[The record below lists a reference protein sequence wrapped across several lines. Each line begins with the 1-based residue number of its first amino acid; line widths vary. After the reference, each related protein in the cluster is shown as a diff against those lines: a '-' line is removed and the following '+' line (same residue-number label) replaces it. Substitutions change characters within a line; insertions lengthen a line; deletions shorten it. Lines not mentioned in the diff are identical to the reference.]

1 VHCVHTANEATGAG
15 ESGKSTVLKQMRII
29 NAGGFGKP
37 ERKTW
42 RATIFN
48 NLVSA
53 FQTIYAAMQED
64 DTDFEDEDNIVR
76 AATRRPVP
84 GHPQLTPHSGTRS
97 SSIRRRTSAPTSP
110 CLKSSSRPS
119 TVCGPTR
126 ACS

>member
-1 VHCVHTANEATGAG
+1 MTVGAG

-29 NAGGFGKP
+29 NAGGFKTP

-64 DTDFEDEDNIVR
+64 DTDFEDEDNIVCRNTPQVGCEVANQLAAIFR
-76 AATRRPVP
+76 AR
-84 GHPQLTPHSGTRS
+84 QLG
-97 SSIRRRTSAPTSP
+97 A
-110 CLKSSSRPS
+110 
-119 TVCGPTR
+119 
-126 ACS
+126 

>member
-1 VHCVHTANEATGAG
+1 VLTQSTGAG

-29 NAGGFGKP
+29 NAGGFGKM

-53 FQTIYAAMQED
+53 FQTIYAAMQEG

-76 AATRRPVP
+76 RPCAPATR
-84 GHPQLTPHSGTRS
+84 TY
-97 SSIRRRTSAPTSP
+97 
-110 CLKSSSRPS
+110 
-119 TVCGPTR
+119 
-126 ACS
+126 

>member
-1 VHCVHTANEATGAG
+1 MTVGAG

-64 DTDFEDEDNIVR
+64 DTDFEDEDNIVCR
-76 AATRRPVP
+76 IAITQVACRVANTLAAVF
-84 GHPQLTPHSGTRS
+84 
-97 SSIRRRTSAPTSP
+97 
-110 CLKSSSRPS
+110 
-119 TVCGPTR
+119 
-126 ACS
+126 